1 MHFCSWQYLLF
12 FAAVFAVYWLT
23 PWSRARVWLLLTASF
38 YFYANWNRWLAGIIA
53 VTSVVDYAV
62 ARAMDAVAV
71 PRIRRLL
78 LVTSLLMNLGVLW
91 YFKYVNFFLESLQ
104 AALAAAGVSAQFRLL
119 DVILPIGISFYTF
132 EAINYAVDV
141 YRRRIRAE
149 RDLSHF
155 MVFILFF
162 PHLIAGPIVRAADFL
177 PQVRRHKRW
186 NWLRIHIGLQLILMG
201 LFKKLAIADHLA
213 QFADPVFAD
222 PVAFKSSAM
231 WMATLAYAAQVYCDF
246 SGYTDLALGSA
257 HLLGYRLAENFN
269 MPYLSANIA
278 EFWRRWHISL
288 SSWLRDYLFVPL
300 GGSRGG
306 EWRTARN
313 LFLTM
318 SIGGLWHGASWNF
331 VVWGMY
337 NGLLLIGHRAFRAF
351 AEACPVLDD
360 ALRTTVGTILRV
372 VVTFGSVCAGFV
384 IFRTL
389 SLGGTAAVFARL
401 FSVIPGKASPLPG
414 VSLWLLLGAM
424 ALAHAIGATGGWRR
438 WSARMPAPALA
449 CGYVIAVNLALVLAP
464 DAGKTFI
471 YFQF

>member
-12 FAAVFAVYWLT
+12 FCGVLAVYWIL
-23 PWSRARVWLLLTASF
+23 PWPRVRVWLLLGASF
-38 YFYANWNRWLAGIIA
+38 YFYASWNHWLACLIT
-53 VTSVVDYAV
+53 VTSIVDYFA
-62 ARAMDAVAV
+62 ARGMDVIAS
-71 PRIRRLL
+71 PRPRRVL
-78 LVTSLLMNLGVLW
+78 LVGSLLMNLGFLC

-104 AALAAAGVSAQFRLL
+104 SALAAAGVSAQFRML

-132 EAINYAVDV
+132 EAINYTIDV
-141 YRRRIRAE
+141 YRRRIPAE

-155 MVFILFF
+155 MLFILFF

-177 PQVRRHKRW
+177 PQVGRRKRW
-186 NWLRIHIGLQLILMG
+186 NWFRVHVGVQLILMG

-222 PVAFKSSAM
+222 PAAFKSSAM
-231 WMATLAYAAQVYCDF
+231 WMAALAYAAQVYCDF

-257 HLLGYRLAENFN
+257 HLLGYRLADNFN

-288 SSWLRDYLFVPL
+288 SSWLRDYLFIPL

-318 SIGGLWHGASWNF
+318 ALGGLWHGASWNF

-337 NGLLLIGHRAFRAF
+337 NGLLLIGHRAFRTFMESRPA
-351 AEACPVLDD
+351 LDA
-360 ALRTTVGTILRV
+360 ALQTAPGTALRV

-384 IFRTL
+384 VFRTL
-389 SLGGTAAVFARL
+389 SLGGTAAAFARL
-401 FSVIPGKASPLPG
+401 FTVVPGKGSPLPG
-414 VSLWLLLGAM
+414 VSLWLLLGVMAVAH
-424 ALAHAIGATGGWRR
+424 ALAATGGWRR
-438 WSARMPAPALA
+438 WSARVPAPALA
-449 CGYVIAVNLALVLAP
+449 CGYVIVANLALLLTP

>member
-12 FAAVFAVYWLT
+12 FAGVFAVYWLL
-23 PWSRARVWLLLTASF
+23 PWPRVRVWLLLAASF
-38 YFYANWNRWLAGIIA
+38 FFYASWNQWLACLITT
-53 VTSVVDYAV
+53 TSVMDYLA
-62 ARAMDAVAV
+62 ARGMDAVQS
-71 PRIRRLL
+71 PRVRRILL
-78 LVTSLLMNLGVLW
+78 LSSLAMNLGLLC

-104 AALAAAGVSAQFRLL
+104 ASLAAAGVSAQFRLL

-132 EAINYAVDV
+132 EAINYTIDV
-141 YRRRIRAE
+141 YRRRIPAE
-149 RDLSHF
+149 RNLSSF
-155 MVFILFF
+155 MLFILFF

-177 PQVRRHKRW
+177 PQVRRRKHW
-186 NWLRIHIGLQLILMG
+186 NWFRAHVGLQLIVMG

-222 PVAFKSSAM
+222 PMAFKSSAL
-231 WMATLAYAAQVYCDF
+231 WMAVFAYAAQVYCDF

-288 SSWLRDYLFVPL
+288 STWLRDYLFIPL

-306 EWRTARN
+306 EWRTAVN

-318 SIGGLWHGASWNF
+318 TLGGLWHGANWNF

-337 NGLLLIGHRAFRAF
+337 NGLLLIGHRGFRGF
-351 AEACPVLDD
+351 AEKRPVLDA
-360 ALRTTVGTILRV
+360 ALRTAPGTALRLA
-372 VVTFGSVCAGFV
+372 VTFGAVCAGFV

-389 SLGGTAAVFARL
+389 SLGGTAAAFARL
-401 FSVIPGKASPLPG
+401 FTFAPGKGSPLPG
-414 VSLWLLLGAM
+414 LSLWTLLAVM
-424 ALAHAIGATGGWRR
+424 AVAHAVGTTGGWRS
-438 WSARMPAPALA
+438 WTARVPGPALA

-464 DAGKTFI
+464 DAGMTFI